1 MRSIL
6 TAVFVAAL
14 VAVPAQSNAAPRS
27 IDDCEKIQAADAYNH
42 CLALFGPLA
51 RGHGTA
57 GDGVDADRQDA
68 AAATGNAHAGAVTGR
83 DSHHGRHHASRHGWT
98 RHSWARAWPSGAEP
112 APPDVGMAEP
122 QAWRSAWFRAA
133 RGYARASISLTRVC
147 LSGAC
152 GSGTKRRRIRTR
164 P

>member
-1 MRSIL
+1 MRSIF

-27 IDDCEKIQAADAYNH
+27 IGDCEKIQAADAYNQ

-57 GDGVDADRQDA
+57 GVSVDADRQDA
-68 AAATGNAHAGAVTGR
+68 EATTGNAHAEVVTVR

-98 RHSWARAWPSGAEP
+98 RHSWARHGHWRRTGAAGHRHGKSTTMAFSVVP
-112 APPDVGMAEP
+112 AH
-122 QAWRSAWFRAA
+122 
-133 RGYARASISLTRVC
+133 TR
-147 LSGAC
+147 L
-152 GSGTKRRRIRTR
+152 R
-164 P
+164 